1 MMNFSD
7 FWAAEKWKVLDVRY
21 ARSFDEYESS
31 FEIVNVQ
38 IGELWVYK
46 TTITGVKIEKLPI
59 TRWITKNEYVR
70 FKENTGVVIF

>member
-1 MMNFSD
+1 MSFSD

-21 ARSFDEYESS
+21 ARSFDEYESP

-38 IGELWVYK
+38 IGDLLVYK
-46 TTITGVKIEKLPI
+46 TTITGAKIEKLPI
-59 TRWITKNEYVR
+59 TRWMTKNQYVR